1 MTTRKQ
7 TKPSVSSQQIFAW
20 IFLTFVIIVTLF
32 PVWWVV
38 RTGFSSKQEIY
49 VDTFNLM
56 PVGPTLNNFKRV
68 LGMFSSEEA
77 VAQGGTAG
85 RMDFWMNLKNSLIV
99 STTTIV
105 GQTFFSAMAAYSF
118 ARLKF
123 RFREQIFF
131 LYLTAMMIPGVVT
144 LVPNY
149 ILMAR
154 ELQWMNTYQGIIAPS
169 FFMTPFAVFFL
180 RQFFLSINHELEEAA
195 KLDGASIP
203 FIFLQVILPLSVPA
217 LSTLAILQFLGNWN
231 DYLWPFLI
239 GKAENMR
246 TLTVGLAVFQSQ
258 TPQGSPDWGGLMAGT
273 TLSLIPTILIFLVFG
288 RRAVNAIQFTGF
300 R

>member
-1 MTTRKQ
+1 M
-7 TKPSVSSQQIFAW
+7 
-20 IFLTFVIIVTLF
+20 
-32 PVWWVV
+32 
-38 RTGFSSKQEIY
+38 
-49 VDTFNLM
+49 
-56 PVGPTLNNFKRV
+56 NNFKRV
-68 LGMFSSEEA
+68 LGMFTSEEA
-77 VAQGGTAG
+77 VAQGGTASG
-85 RMDFWMNLKNSLIV
+85 MDFWMGLKNSLII
-99 STTTIV
+99 STTTIL
-105 GQTFFSAMAAYSF
+105 GQTFFSAMAAYAF

-123 RFREQIFF
+123 RFRDQLFF

-154 ELQWMNTYQGIIAPS
+154 ELQWMNTYRGIIAPS
-169 FFMTPFAVFFL
+169 FLMTPFAVFFL

-203 FIFLQVILPLSVPA
+203 LIFLQVILPLSVPA

-239 GKAENMR
+239 GKAETMR

-258 TPQGSPDWGGLMAGT
+258 TPQGAPDWGGLMAGT
-273 TLSLIPTILIFLVFG
+273 TLSLIPTIIIFLVFG

>member
-7 TKPSVSSQQIFAW
+7 SKPSVSSQQIFAW

-154 ELQWMNTYQGIIAPS
+154 ELEWMNTYQGIIAPS
-169 FFMTPFAVFFL
+169 FLMTPFAVFFL

-273 TLSLIPTILIFLVFG
+273 TLSLIPTIFIFLVFG

>member
-1 MTTRKQ
+1 MTTV
-7 TKPSVSSQQIFAW
+7 TKKSNGFNTRQIFAW
-20 IFLTFVIIVTLF
+20 AALALILLVTLF

-38 RTGFSSKQEIY
+38 RTGFSSKKEIY
-49 VDTFNLM
+49 ADTFNLA

-68 LGMFSSEEA
+68 LGMFTSEEA

-85 RMDFWMNLKNSLIV
+85 GMDFWMDLKNSFIV
-99 STTTIV
+99 STTTIL
-105 GQTFFSAMAAYSF
+105 GQTFFSAMAAYAF

-123 RFREQIFF
+123 RLRDQIFF

-154 ELQWMNTYQGIIAPS
+154 DLEWMNTYRGIIAPS
-169 FFMTPFAVFFL
+169 FLMTPFAVFFL

-195 KLDGASIP
+195 KLDGAGIP
-203 FIFLQVILPLSVPA
+203 LIFLRVIMPLSVPA
-217 LSTLAILQFLGNWN
+217 LSTLAILQFLANWN

-239 GKAENMR
+239 GKDETMR

-273 TLSLIPTILIFLVFG
+273 TLSLIPTMLIFMIFG
-288 RRAVNAIQFTGF
+288 RRAVNAIQFSGF

>member
-1 MTTRKQ
+1 MTTRTQ
-7 TKPSVSSQQIFAW
+7 TKPGVSTQQIFAW
-20 IFLTFVIIVTLF
+20 IFLTLVIVVTLF

-77 VAQGGTAG
+77 VAQGGTASG
-85 RMDFWMNLKNSLIV
+85 MDFWMNLKNSLIV
-99 STTTIV
+99 STTTIL

-169 FFMTPFAVFFL
+169 FLMTPFAVFFL

>member
-169 FFMTPFAVFFL
+169 FLMTPFAVFFL

-273 TLSLIPTILIFLVFG
+273 TLSLIPTIFIFLVFG

>member
-1 MTTRKQ
+1 MTTMKK
-7 TKPSVSSQQIFAW
+7 TKVGIPTQQIIAW
-20 IFLTFVIIVTLF
+20 VAISIIILVTLF

-49 VDTFNLM
+49 VDTFNLL
-56 PVGPTLNNFKRV
+56 PVGPTMNNFKRV
-68 LGMFSSEEA
+68 LGMFTSEEA
-77 VAQGGTAG
+77 VAQGGTASG
-85 RMDFWMNLKNSLIV
+85 MDFWMGLKNSLVI
-99 STTTIV
+99 STTTIL
-105 GQTFFSAMAAYSF
+105 GQTFFSAMAAYAF

-123 RFREQIFF
+123 RFRDQLFF

-154 ELQWMNTYQGIIAPS
+154 ELQWMNTYRGIIAPS
-169 FFMTPFAVFFL
+169 FLMTPFAVFFL

-203 FIFLQVILPLSVPA
+203 LIFLQVILPLSVPA

-239 GKAENMR
+239 GKNETMR

-258 TPQGSPDWGGLMAGT
+258 TPQGAPDWGGLMAGT
-273 TLSLIPTILIFLVFG
+273 TLSLIPTIIIFLVLG

>member
-7 TKPSVSSQQIFAW
+7 SKPSVSSQQIFAW

-273 TLSLIPTILIFLVFG
+273 TLSLIPTIFIFLVFG

>member
-1 MTTRKQ
+1 MTTLKK
-7 TKPSVSSQQIFAW
+7 TKAGISTRQIFAW
-20 IFLTFVIIVTLF
+20 IVLGMIVLVTLF

-49 VDTFNLM
+49 VDTFNLL

-85 RMDFWMNLKNSLIV
+85 AMNFWMDLKNSLVV
-99 STTTIV
+99 STTTIL
-105 GQTFFSAMAAYSF
+105 GQTFFSAMAAYAF

-123 RFREQIFF
+123 RFRDQVFF

-154 ELQWMNTYQGIIAPS
+154 ELQWMNTYRGIIAPS
-169 FFMTPFAVFFL
+169 FLMTPFAVFFL

-203 FIFLQVILPLSVPA
+203 LIFVRVILPMSVPA

-239 GKAENMR
+239 GKGADMR

-258 TPQGSPDWGGLMAGT
+258 TPQGAPDWGGLMAGT
-273 TLSLIPTILIFLVFG
+273 TLSLIPTILIFLFFG

>member
-273 TLSLIPTILIFLVFG
+273 TLSLIPTIFIFLVFG

>member
-20 IFLTFVIIVTLF
+20 IFLTFVIIVTLC

-273 TLSLIPTILIFLVFG
+273 TLSLIPTIFIFLVFG

>member
-1 MTTRKQ
+1 MTTRTQ
-7 TKPSVSSQQIFAW
+7 TKPGFSTQQIFAW
-20 IFLTFVIIVTLF
+20 IFLTLVIVVTLF

-49 VDTFNLM
+49 VDTFNLL

-77 VAQGGTAG
+77 VAQGGTASG
-85 RMDFWMNLKNSLIV
+85 MDFWMNLKNSLIV
-99 STTTIV
+99 STTTIL

-154 ELQWMNTYQGIIAPS
+154 ELEWMNTYQGIIAPS
-169 FFMTPFAVFFL
+169 FLMTPFAVFFL

-203 FIFLQVILPLSVPA
+203 LIFMQVILPLSVPA

>member
-1 MTTRKQ
+1 MSTRKQ

-85 RMDFWMNLKNSLIV
+85 GMDFWMNLKNSLIV
-99 STTTIV
+99 STTTIL

-203 FIFLQVILPLSVPA
+203 LIFLQVILPLSVPA

-273 TLSLIPTILIFLVFG
+273 TLSLIPTIFIFLVFG

>member
-1 MTTRKQ
+1 
-7 TKPSVSSQQIFAW
+7 
-20 IFLTFVIIVTLF
+20 LTFVIIVTLF

-85 RMDFWMNLKNSLIV
+85 RMDFWMNLKNSLII

-273 TLSLIPTILIFLVFG
+273 TLSLIPTIFIFLVFG

>member
-1 MTTRKQ
+1 MTTMKK
-7 TKPSVSSQQIFAW
+7 TKAGIPTQKIIAW
-20 IFLTFVIIVTLF
+20 VAISIIILVTLF

-49 VDTFNLM
+49 VDTFNLL
-56 PVGPTLNNFKRV
+56 PVGPTMNNFKRV
-68 LGMFSSEEA
+68 LGMFTSEEA
-77 VAQGGTAG
+77 VAQGGTASG
-85 RMDFWMNLKNSLIV
+85 MDFWMGLKNSLVI
-99 STTTIV
+99 STTTIL
-105 GQTFFSAMAAYSF
+105 GQTFFSAMAAYAF

-123 RFREQIFF
+123 RFRDQLFF

-154 ELQWMNTYQGIIAPS
+154 ELEWMNTYRGIIAPS
-169 FFMTPFAVFFL
+169 FLMTPFAVFFL

-203 FIFLQVILPLSVPA
+203 LIFLQVILPLSVPA

-239 GKAENMR
+239 GKDETMR

-258 TPQGSPDWGGLMAGT
+258 TPQGAPDWGGLMAGT
-273 TLSLIPTILIFLVFG
+273 TLSLIPTIIIFLVFG

>member
-1 MTTRKQ
+1 
-7 TKPSVSSQQIFAW
+7 
-20 IFLTFVIIVTLF
+20 LTFVVIVTLF

-273 TLSLIPTILIFLVFG
+273 TLSLIPTIFIFLVFG

>member
-7 TKPSVSSQQIFAW
+7 TKPGISTQQIFAW
-20 IFLTFVIIVTLF
+20 IFLTLVIVVTLF

-77 VAQGGTAG
+77 VAQGGTASG
-85 RMDFWMNLKNSLIV
+85 MDFWMNLKNSLIV
-99 STTTIV
+99 STTTIL

-169 FFMTPFAVFFL
+169 FLMTPFAVFFL

-273 TLSLIPTILIFLVFG
+273 TLSLIPTIFIFLVFG

>member
-7 TKPSVSSQQIFAW
+7 TKPSVSSHQIFAW

-273 TLSLIPTILIFLVFG
+273 TLSLIPTIFIFLVFG

>member
-7 TKPSVSSQQIFAW
+7 SKPSVSSQQIFAW

-154 ELQWMNTYQGIIAPS
+154 ELEWMNTYQGIIAPS

-273 TLSLIPTILIFLVFG
+273 TLSLIPTIFIFLVFG

>member
-1 MTTRKQ
+1 MTTLKKKTSGMPTQ
-7 TKPSVSSQQIFAW
+7 TIFAW
-20 IFLTFVIIVTLF
+20 IALGLIVLATLF

-49 VDTFNLM
+49 VDTFNLL
-56 PVGPTLNNFKRV
+56 PVGPTMNNFKRV
-68 LGMFSSEEA
+68 LGMFTSEEA

-85 RMDFWMNLKNSLIV
+85 GMDFWMDLKNSLIV
-99 STTTIV
+99 STTTIL
-105 GQTFFSAMAAYSF
+105 GQTFFSAMAAYAF

-123 RFREQIFF
+123 RFREQVFF

-154 ELQWMNTYQGIIAPS
+154 ELQWMNTYRGIIAPA
-169 FFMTPFAVFFL
+169 FLMTPFAVFFL

-195 KLDGASIP
+195 KLDGANIP
-203 FIFLQVILPLSVPA
+203 LIFLQVILPLSVPA

-239 GKAENMR
+239 GKDETMR

-258 TPQGSPDWGGLMAGT
+258 TPQGAPDWGGLMAGT

>member
-1 MTTRKQ
+1 
-7 TKPSVSSQQIFAW
+7 
-20 IFLTFVIIVTLF
+20 
-32 PVWWVV
+32 
-38 RTGFSSKQEIY
+38 
-49 VDTFNLM
+49 
-56 PVGPTLNNFKRV
+56 
-68 LGMFSSEEA
+68 
-77 VAQGGTAG
+77 
-85 RMDFWMNLKNSLIV
+85 MNLKNSLIV

-273 TLSLIPTILIFLVFG
+273 TLSLIPTIFIFLVFG

>member
-85 RMDFWMNLKNSLIV
+85 RMDFWMNLKNSLII

-273 TLSLIPTILIFLVFG
+273 TLSLIPTIFIFLVFG

>member
-7 TKPSVSSQQIFAW
+7 SKPSVSSQQIFAW
-20 IFLTFVIIVTLF
+20 IFLTFVIIVTLV

-85 RMDFWMNLKNSLIV
+85 RMDFWMNLKNSLII

-273 TLSLIPTILIFLVFG
+273 TLSLIPTIFIFLVFG

>member
-1 MTTRKQ
+1 MTTL
-7 TKPSVSSQQIFAW
+7 TKTPKGVNSRQIFAW
-20 IFLTFVIIVTLF
+20 IVIGLILLVTLF

-49 VDTFNLM
+49 ADTFNLA

-68 LGMFSSEEA
+68 LGMFTSEEA
-77 VAQGGTAG
+77 VAQGGTATG
-85 RMDFWMNLKNSLIV
+85 MDFWMNLKNSFIV
-99 STTTIV
+99 STTTIL
-105 GQTFFSAMAAYSF
+105 GQTLFSAMAAYAF

-123 RFREQIFF
+123 RLRDQIFF

-154 ELQWMNTYQGIIAPS
+154 DLEWMNTYRGIIAPS
-169 FFMTPFAVFFL
+169 FLMTPFAVFFL

-195 KLDGASIP
+195 KLDGAGIP
-203 FIFLQVILPLSVPA
+203 LIFLQVILPLSVPA

-239 GKAENMR
+239 GKDETMR

-273 TLSLIPTILIFLVFG
+273 TLSLIPTMLIFIIFG
-288 RRAVNAIQFTGF
+288 RRAVNAIQFSGF

>member
-1 MTTRKQ
+1 MTTLKK
-7 TKPSVSSQQIFAW
+7 TKAGIPTQQIIAW
-20 IFLTFVIIVTLF
+20 VAVALIILVTLF
-32 PVWWVV
+32 PVWWVI

-49 VDTFNLM
+49 VDTFNLL
-56 PVGPTLNNFKRV
+56 PVGPTMNNFKRV

-85 RMDFWMNLKNSLIV
+85 AMNFWMDLKNSLVV
-99 STTTIV
+99 STTTIL
-105 GQTFFSAMAAYSF
+105 GQTFFSAMAAYAF

-123 RFREQIFF
+123 RFRDQVFF

-154 ELQWMNTYQGIIAPS
+154 ELQWMNTYRGIIAPA
-169 FFMTPFAVFFL
+169 FLMTPFAVFFL

-203 FIFLQVILPLSVPA
+203 LIFMQVILPMSVPA

-239 GKAENMR
+239 GKADTMR

-258 TPQGSPDWGGLMAGT
+258 TPQGAPDWGGLMAGT
-273 TLSLIPTILIFLVFG
+273 TLSLIPTIIIFLVFG

>member
-1 MTTRKQ
+1 
-7 TKPSVSSQQIFAW
+7 
-20 IFLTFVIIVTLF
+20 
-32 PVWWVV
+32 
-38 RTGFSSKQEIY
+38 
-49 VDTFNLM
+49 
-56 PVGPTLNNFKRV
+56 
-68 LGMFSSEEA
+68 
-77 VAQGGTAG
+77 
-85 RMDFWMNLKNSLIV
+85 
-99 STTTIV
+99 
-105 GQTFFSAMAAYSF
+105 SAMAAYSF

-154 ELQWMNTYQGIIAPS
+154 ELEWMNTYQGIIAPS
-169 FFMTPFAVFFL
+169 FLMTPFAVFFL

-203 FIFLQVILPLSVPA
+203 LIFLQVIMPLSVPA

>member
-1 MTTRKQ
+1 MTTLKK
-7 TKPSVSSQQIFAW
+7 TKAGIPTQQIIAW
-20 IFLTFVIIVTLF
+20 VAVALIILVTLF
-32 PVWWVV
+32 PVWWVI

-49 VDTFNLM
+49 VDTFNLL
-56 PVGPTLNNFKRV
+56 PVGPTMNNFKRV

-85 RMDFWMNLKNSLIV
+85 AMNFWMDLKNSLVV
-99 STTTIV
+99 STTTIL
-105 GQTFFSAMAAYSF
+105 GQTFFSAMAAYAFS
-118 ARLKF
+118 RLKF
-123 RFREQIFF
+123 RFRDQVFF

-154 ELQWMNTYQGIIAPS
+154 ELQWMNTYRGIIAPA
-169 FFMTPFAVFFL
+169 FLMTPFAVFFL

-203 FIFLQVILPLSVPA
+203 LIFMQVILPMSVPA

-239 GKAENMR
+239 GKADTMR

-258 TPQGSPDWGGLMAGT
+258 TPQGAPDWGGLMAGT
-273 TLSLIPTILIFLVFG
+273 TLSLIPTIIIFLVFG

>member
-1 MTTRKQ
+1 MTTV
-7 TKPSVSSQQIFAW
+7 TKKSNGFNTRQIFAW
-20 IFLTFVIIVTLF
+20 AALALILLVTLF

-38 RTGFSSKQEIY
+38 RTGFSSKKEIY
-49 VDTFNLM
+49 ADTFNLA

-68 LGMFSSEEA
+68 LGMFTSEEA

-85 RMDFWMNLKNSLIV
+85 GMDFWMDLKNSFIV
-99 STTTIV
+99 STTTIL
-105 GQTFFSAMAAYSF
+105 GQTFFSAMAAYAF

-123 RFREQIFF
+123 RLRDQIFF

-154 ELQWMNTYQGIIAPS
+154 DLEWMNTYLGIIAPS
-169 FFMTPFAVFFL
+169 FLMTPFAVFFL

-195 KLDGASIP
+195 KLDGAGIP
-203 FIFLQVILPLSVPA
+203 LIFLRVIMPLSVPA
-217 LSTLAILQFLGNWN
+217 LSTLAILQFLANWN

-239 GKAENMR
+239 GKDETMR

-273 TLSLIPTILIFLVFG
+273 TLSLIPTMLIFMIFG
-288 RRAVNAIQFTGF
+288 RRAVNAIQFSGF

>member
-7 TKPSVSSQQIFAW
+7 SKPSVSSQQIFAW
-20 IFLTFVIIVTLF
+20 IFLTFVVIVTLF

-154 ELQWMNTYQGIIAPS
+154 ELEWMNTYQGIIAPS
-169 FFMTPFAVFFL
+169 FLMTPFAVFFL

-273 TLSLIPTILIFLVFG
+273 TLSLIPTIFIFLVFG

>member
-85 RMDFWMNLKNSLIV
+85 GMDFWMNLKNSLIV

-203 FIFLQVILPLSVPA
+203 LIFLQVILPLSVPA

-273 TLSLIPTILIFLVFG
+273 TLSLIPTIFIFLVFG

>member
-1 MTTRKQ
+1 MTTLKK
-7 TKPSVSSQQIFAW
+7 TKAGIPTQQIIAW
-20 IFLTFVIIVTLF
+20 VAVALIILVTLF
-32 PVWWVV
+32 PVWWVI

-49 VDTFNLM
+49 VDTFNLL
-56 PVGPTLNNFKRV
+56 PVGPTMNNFKRV

-85 RMDFWMNLKNSLIV
+85 AMNFWMDLKNSLVV
-99 STTTIV
+99 STTTIL
-105 GQTFFSAMAAYSF
+105 GQTFFSAMAAYAF

-123 RFREQIFF
+123 RFRDQVFF

-154 ELQWMNTYQGIIAPS
+154 ELQWMNTYRGIIAPA
-169 FFMTPFAVFFL
+169 FLMTPFAVFFL

-195 KLDGASIP
+195 RLDGASIP
-203 FIFLQVILPLSVPA
+203 LIFMQVILPMSVPA

-239 GKAENMR
+239 GKADTMR

-258 TPQGSPDWGGLMAGT
+258 TPQGAPDWGGLMAGT
-273 TLSLIPTILIFLVFG
+273 TLSLIPTIIIFLVFG

>member
-7 TKPSVSSQQIFAW
+7 SKPSVSSQQIFAW
-20 IFLTFVIIVTLF
+20 IFLTLVVIVTLF

-273 TLSLIPTILIFLVFG
+273 TLSLIPTIFIFLVFG

>member
-7 TKPSVSSQQIFAW
+7 SKPSVSSQQIFAW

-85 RMDFWMNLKNSLIV
+85 RMDFWMNLKNSLII

-273 TLSLIPTILIFLVFG
+273 TLSLIPTIFIFLVFG

>member
-7 TKPSVSSQQIFAW
+7 TKPGISTQQIFAW
-20 IFLTFVIIVTLF
+20 IFLTLVIVVTLF

-273 TLSLIPTILIFLVFG
+273 TLSLIPTIFIFLVFG

>member
-1 MTTRKQ
+1 MTTMKK
-7 TKPSVSSQQIFAW
+7 TKVGIPTQQIIAW
-20 IFLTFVIIVTLF
+20 VAISIIILVTLF

-49 VDTFNLM
+49 VDTFNLL
-56 PVGPTLNNFKRV
+56 PVGPTMNNFKRV
-68 LGMFSSEEA
+68 LGMFTSEEA
-77 VAQGGTAG
+77 VAQGGTASG
-85 RMDFWMNLKNSLIV
+85 MDFWMGLKNSLVI
-99 STTTIV
+99 STTTIL
-105 GQTFFSAMAAYSF
+105 GQTFFSAMAAYAF

-123 RFREQIFF
+123 RFRDQLFF

-154 ELQWMNTYQGIIAPS
+154 ELQWMNTYRGIIAPS
-169 FFMTPFAVFFL
+169 FLMTPFAVFFL

-203 FIFLQVILPLSVPA
+203 LIFLQVILPLSVPA

-239 GKAENMR
+239 GKDETMR

-258 TPQGSPDWGGLMAGT
+258 TPQGAPDWGGLMAGT
-273 TLSLIPTILIFLVFG
+273 TLSLIPTIIIFLVFG

>member
-85 RMDFWMNLKNSLIV
+85 GMDFWMNLKNSLIV
-99 STTTIV
+99 STTTIL

-203 FIFLQVILPLSVPA
+203 LIFLQVILPLSVPA

-273 TLSLIPTILIFLVFG
+273 TLSLIPTIFIFLVFG